1 MVSRVQACYIALDW
15 YDVCVHSTQS
25 YGKAQTLQRHYSIV
39 ELGSSNRFELGCK
52 SQCQAV
58 QGWDRLT
65 PTIPYRGYTIS
76 VRQVGRG

>member
-39 ELGSSNRFELGCK
+39 ELGSSNRFELG
-52 SQCQAV
+52 S
-58 QGWDRLT
+58 
-65 PTIPYRGYTIS
+65 I
-76 VRQVGRG
+76 